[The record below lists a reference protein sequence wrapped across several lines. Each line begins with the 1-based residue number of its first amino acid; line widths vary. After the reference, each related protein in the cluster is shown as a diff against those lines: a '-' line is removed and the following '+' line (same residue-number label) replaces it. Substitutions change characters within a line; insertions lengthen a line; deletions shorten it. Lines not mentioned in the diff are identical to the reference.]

1 MPLVYQRK
9 RRQCLSIPPSI
20 SYFPVSNN
28 LTPVLGFSPVC
39 YFQARMDLHLDLEE
53 EEVEYLESIGLA
65 DSLGTTLTQVHIFL
79 FVFVFVFVFLLEL
92 GFELVFET

>member
-1 MPLVYQRK
+1 
-9 RRQCLSIPPSI
+9 
-20 SYFPVSNN
+20 
-28 LTPVLGFSPVC
+28 
-39 YFQARMDLHLDLEE
+39 MDLHLDLEE

-65 DSLGTTLTQVHIFL
+65 DSLGTTLTQVLI